1 MTPKEIDYE
10 EWHKKCREIMIY
22 FTGYTRGDTTPI
34 KKLITLFSELE
45 ELIFDKT
52 ITQSWL

>member
-1 MTPKEIDYE
+1 MTPKEIDYK
-10 EWHKKCREIMIY
+10 EWHKKCRDIMLY
-22 FTGYTRGDTTPI
+22 FTGYTRGDTSPI

-45 ELIFDKT
+45 ELIFGKT